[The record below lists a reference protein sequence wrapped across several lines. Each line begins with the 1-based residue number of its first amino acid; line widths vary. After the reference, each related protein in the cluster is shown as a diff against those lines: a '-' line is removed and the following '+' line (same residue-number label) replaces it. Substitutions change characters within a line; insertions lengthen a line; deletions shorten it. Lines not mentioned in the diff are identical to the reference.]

1 MLGPRGAIE
10 LQFQFGPETPF
21 PEGESMETAVETNS
35 AKPLATSD
43 EPGPMV
49 VLTAKASAMVKETME
64 REGNKFAGLRIAV
77 VGGGCSGFQYSL
89 DLDEEGAKDGDTS
102 FVSSGITCFVD
113 PMSSM
118 YLMGVEV
125 DYVET
130 QFGQAGFSFKNP
142 QAKSTCGCGSSFS
155 A

>member
-1 MLGPRGAIE
+1 
-10 LQFQFGPETPF
+10 
-21 PEGESMETAVETNS
+21 METAVETS
-35 AKPLATSD
+35 AQTHSHSTES
-43 EPGPMV
+43 EPTPVRLTDRAASMV
-49 VLTAKASAMVKETME
+49 RETMD
-64 REGNKFAGLRIAV
+64 REGGKFAGLRVAV

-89 DLDEEGAKDGDTS
+89 DLDEQGAKDGDST
-102 FVSSGITCFVD
+102 FVVNGISVLVD

-118 YLMGVEV
+118 YLMGVEI

-142 QAKSTCGCGSSFS
+142 NAKHTCGCGSSFS

>member
-1 MLGPRGAIE
+1 
-10 LQFQFGPETPF
+10 
-21 PEGESMETAVETNS
+21 
-35 AKPLATSD
+35 
-43 EPGPMV
+43 
-49 VLTAKASAMVKETME
+49 MVKETME
-64 REGNKFAGLRIAV
+64 REGGKFQGLRIAV

-89 DLDEEGAKDGDTS
+89 DLDEAGAKDGDTTFES
-102 FVSSGITCFVD
+102 AGIKCFVD

-118 YLMGVEV
+118 YLMGVEI

-142 QAKSTCGCGSSFS
+142 NAKATCGCGSSFS

>member
-1 MLGPRGAIE
+1 
-10 LQFQFGPETPF
+10 
-21 PEGESMETAVETNS
+21 METAVETVHS
-35 AKPLATSD
+35 HSHSTEAEA
-43 EPGPMV
+43 EPTPV
-49 VLTAKASAMVKETME
+49 RLTDRAAAMVKETME
-64 REGNKFAGLRIAV
+64 REGGKFAGLRVAV

-89 DLDEEGAKDGDTS
+89 DLDEQGAKDGDTS
-102 FVSSGITCFVD
+102 FVVNGINVLVD

-142 QAKSTCGCGSSFS
+142 QAKHTCGCGSSFS

>member
-1 MLGPRGAIE
+1 MAGASRA
-10 LQFQFGPETPF
+10 LAA
-21 PEGESMETAVETNS
+21 EGETMENAAVETHAHNHPTEQHAHS
-35 AKPLATSD
+35 TEAD
-43 EPGPMV
+43 PGPMV
-49 VLTAKASAMVKETME
+49 VITAKASGMVKETME
-64 REGNKFAGLRIAV
+64 REGDKFRGLRIAV

-89 DLDEEGAKDGDTS
+89 DLDEEGAKDGDVT
-102 FVSSGITCFVD
+102 FESSGIKCFVD

-118 YLMGVEV
+118 YLMGVEI

-142 QAKSTCGCGSSFS
+142 NAKSTCGCGSSFS